1 MHGSW
6 ISNLFFLSSRMSL
19 STTVMPSSIAQ
30 CKNSI
35 GAPGPLEKKRKRKR
49 EQVPPTHP
57 LSIHSNGVLRTKM
70 EIRWYGGASMHV
82 KCEPLGWLG
91 LVFQL
96 LPDIPGPVAKWHL
109 SPGSLPLL
117 QLRRHREKKTE
128 LLYLFLHDWK
138 IIKHGLNF
146 AEFLI
151 LSCTS

>member
-1 MHGSW
+1 
-6 ISNLFFLSSRMSL
+6 
-19 STTVMPSSIAQ
+19 
-30 CKNSI
+30 
-35 GAPGPLEKKRKRKR
+35 
-49 EQVPPTHP
+49 
-57 LSIHSNGVLRTKM
+57 M

-96 LPDIPGPVAKWHL
+96 LPDIPAPVAKWHL
-109 SPGSLPLL
+109 SPRSLPLL

-128 LLYLFLHDWK
+128 LLYLFPHDWK
-138 IIKHGLNF
+138 IINHGLNF